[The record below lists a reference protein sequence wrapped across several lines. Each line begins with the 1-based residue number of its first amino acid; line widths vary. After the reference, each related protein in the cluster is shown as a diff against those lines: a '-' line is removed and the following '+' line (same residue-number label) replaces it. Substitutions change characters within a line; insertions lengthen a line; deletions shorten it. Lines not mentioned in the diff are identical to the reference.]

1 MEIYVSKL
9 KAAKFFSL
17 GLIGTLASAFVFW
30 KVFSALMFYFQH
42 FSPAFIIGIFC
53 SLIFV
58 IVAILGIFM
67 FGSAMLIFGKRIL
80 TRTPLVLIN
89 SEGIEDKRLNLGLIS
104 WSEITSIFP
113 HKVES
118 IDSLLFS
125 VKLPEKYI
133 NKLPFFT
140 KLIRKIN
147 GDSDLNEFK
156 IYFTELDKPIEEAL
170 NYILNVKFDNVTC
183 KKFRM

>member
-1 MEIYVSKL
+1 MKIYVSKL

-17 GLIGTLASAFVFW
+17 GLIGTLASAFVFF
-30 KVFSALMFYFQH
+30 KAFDSLSLSFRYFSL
-42 FSPAFIIGIFC
+42 SLIIGIFF
-53 SLIFV
+53 SFV
-58 IVAILGIFM
+58 ALLASFLGFFVSVNLAVIY
-67 FGSAMLIFGKRIL
+67 GKRLL
-80 TRTPLVLIN
+80 TRKPLVLIN

-118 IDSLLFS
+118 IDYLSFNL
-125 VKLPEKYI
+125 KLPEKYQ
-133 NKLPFFT
+133 NNLPFFT

-147 GDSDLNEFK
+147 GESNLNAFK

-170 NYILNVKFDNVTC
+170 NYILDVKFDNVIC
-183 KKFRM
+183 KKIGM

>member
-30 KVFSALMFYFQH
+30 KVFAALTFYFQH
-42 FSPAFIIGIFC
+42 FSPTFIISIFF

-89 SEGIEDKRLNLGLIS
+89 SEGIEDKRLNFGLIS

-118 IDSLLFS
+118 IDYLSFNL
-125 VKLPEKYI
+125 KLPEKYQ
-133 NKLPFFT
+133 NNLPFLT

-147 GDSDLNEFK
+147 GESNLNAFK

-170 NYILNVKFDNVTC
+170 NYILNVKFDNVIC
-183 KKFRM
+183 KKM